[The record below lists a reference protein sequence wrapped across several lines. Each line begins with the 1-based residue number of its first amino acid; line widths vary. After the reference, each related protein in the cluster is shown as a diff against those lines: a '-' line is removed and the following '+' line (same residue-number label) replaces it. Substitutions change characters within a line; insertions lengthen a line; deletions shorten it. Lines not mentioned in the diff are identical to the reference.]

1 MIRYPLPQDLT
12 RDRFHSLLA
21 DLYYKL
27 ASNGIDP
34 IFNIAVGD
42 RDEVLEDGTTR
53 THFSLIISH
62 AAADILKQFTTES

>member
-1 MIRYPLPQDLT
+1 MISYPLPQDLT
-12 RDRFHSLLA
+12 RDSFHSLVT

-62 AAADILKQFTTES
+62 AAAAILKQPTTES

>member
-12 RDRFHSLLA
+12 RDRFHRLVT
-21 DLYYKL
+21 DLYYTL
-27 ASNGIDP
+27 ASKGIDP

-42 RDEVLEDGTTR
+42 RDEVLDDGTTR

-62 AAADILKQFTTES
+62 AAADILKPTTES

>member
-1 MIRYPLPQDLT
+1 MIRYSLPEDLT
-12 RDRFHSLLA
+12 RDRFHSLVT

-34 IFNIAVGD
+34 IFNMAIGD
-42 RDEVLEDGTTR
+42 RDEVLDDGTTR

-62 AAADILKQFTTES
+62 AAAAIRKQPTTES